1 MGRWKALPSGLDPT
15 VVEFVAQLRRFKDA
29 SGLNLRELA
38 ARTGYSA
45 SSWNRYLGGRS
56 LPPRE
61 AVEALATTVGADP
74 TRLLA
79 RHETAQGAW
88 GFEQAGGAAVS
99 AEEDSPSGEVERD
112 GAPGVQESA
121 GGRPADGGFPV
132 FGSVSAARLRSRL
145 RLLLTVGVS
154 AVAGAAITLLAVE
167 WEHPQPSGTATRPA
181 AVARPVPYTCDY
193 VRKGGMWY
201 AGNSA
206 TRKDHLEVDMSGP
219 DVAELQCLLQR
230 AGISPGGVDG
240 NFGPLTESAVIKA
253 QRTYR
258 LGIDG
263 QVGPQTWTALRR

>member
-38 ARTGYSA
+38 ARTGYSS

-61 AVEALATTVGADP
+61 AVEALAATVGADP
-74 TRLLA
+74 TRLLV
-79 RHETAQGAW
+79 RHETAQGVW
-88 GFEQAGGAAVS
+88 GFEQAVGAAVS
-99 AEEDSPSGEVERD
+99 AEEDS
-112 GAPGVQESA
+112 APGVQDTAS
-121 GGRPADGGFPV
+121 GGRADGRFPV
-132 FGSVSAARLRSRL
+132 FGRLSAAPLTSRL
-145 RLLLTVGVS
+145 RLLLTIGVS
-154 AVAGAAITLLAVE
+154 AAAGAAIALLAVE
-167 WEHPQPSGTATRPA
+167 LEHPQLSGTATRPA
-181 AVARPVPYTCDY
+181 AVARPVSYTCDY
-193 VRKGGMWY
+193 VRRGGLWY
-201 AGNSA
+201 AGNST

-219 DVAELQCLLQR
+219 DVAELQCLLQH

-253 QRTYR
+253 QKTYR

-263 QVGPQTWTALRR
+263 EVGPQTWTALRR

>member
-29 SGLNLRELA
+29 SGLSLRVLA

-61 AVEALATTVGADP
+61 AVEALAATVGADP
-74 TRLLA
+74 TRLLV
-79 RHETAQGAW
+79 RLETAQGAW
-88 GFEQAGGAAVS
+88 GFEQAVGAPVS
-99 AEEDSPSGEVERD
+99 TEED
-112 GAPGVQESA
+112 GAPGVQEAA
-121 GGRPADGGFPV
+121 GGGHADGGFSV
-132 FGSVSAARLRSRL
+132 FGSLGAAPLTSRL

-154 AVAGAAITLLAVE
+154 AAAGAAITLLAVE
-167 WEHPQPSGTATRPA
+167 LAHPQLSGTATRPA

-193 VRKGGMWY
+193 VRKSGLWY
-201 AGNSA
+201 AGNST

-219 DVAELQCLLQR
+219 EVAELQCLLQR

-253 QRTYR
+253 QKTYR